1 MKLVKVK
8 ELTATQKLKLR
19 VNLENIDYYQ
29 IHDALV
35 REFFSTNAVSCHYRI
50 FRTLTSLY
58 EYSHYHRSHTLD
70 IQLQCY
76 SYDVAI
82 SRMNNTYKRDR
93 YLVVVQNQLKRY
105 KTKKEL
111 LNELIDFFSVKV
123 DALTDEQLQ
132 FAVNL
137 VYNYDANHVVYTQ
150 LTSDLFI

>member
-8 ELTATQKLKLR
+8 DLAVEQKLKLR
-19 VNLENIDYYQ
+19 TNLANIDYYQ

-35 REFFSTNAVSCHYRI
+35 REFFETNAVSCHYRI
-50 FRTLTSLY
+50 FRTLTALY
-58 EYSHYHRSHTLD
+58 EYSHYHRNHTLD

-76 SYDVAI
+76 SYDVTVA
-82 SRMNNTYKRDR
+82 RMNNTYKRDQ
-93 YLVVVQNQLKRY
+93 YLVVVQNKIKKY

-111 LNELIDFFSVKV
+111 LNDLIDFFSVKV

-150 LTSDLFI
+150 LTDDLF

>member
-8 ELTATQKLKLR
+8 DLAGAQKLKLR
-19 VNLENIDYYQ
+19 ANLANIDYYQ

-58 EYSHYHRSHTLD
+58 EYSRCHRSHALD
-70 IQLQCY
+70 MQLQCY
-76 SYDVAI
+76 SYDVAVA
-82 SRMNNTYKRDR
+82 RMNNTYKRDR
-93 YLVVVQNQLKRY
+93 YLVVVQNQIKKY
-105 KTKKEL
+105 KTKEKL

-137 VYNYDANHVVYTQ
+137 IYNYDVRNAVYQ
-150 LTSDLFI
+150 LLIRDLF

>member
-8 ELTATQKLKLR
+8 DLVVEQKLKLR
-19 VNLENIDYYQ
+19 VNLANIDYYQ
-29 IHDALV
+29 IHDTLV

-58 EYSHYHRSHTLD
+58 DYAHYHRSHALD

-76 SYDVAI
+76 SYDVAAA
-82 SRMNNTYKRDR
+82 RMNNTYKRDR
-93 YLVVVQNQLKRY
+93 YLVVVQNQIKKY
-105 KTKKEL
+105 KTKEEL

-132 FAVNL
+132 YAVNL

-150 LTSDLFI
+150 LTSDLF

>member
-8 ELTATQKLKLR
+8 DLAVEKKLKLR
-19 VNLENIDYYQ
+19 TNLANIDYYQ

-35 REFFSTNAVSCHYRI
+35 REFLGTNAVSCHYRI

-58 EYSHYHRSHTLD
+58 EYLHNHRSHTLD

-76 SYDVAI
+76 SYDVTA

-93 YLVVVQNQLKRY
+93 YLVVVKNQIKKY
-105 KTKKEL
+105 KTKEEM

-123 DALTDEQLQ
+123 DALTDDQLQ
-132 FAVNL
+132 YAVNL
-137 VYNYDANHVVYTQ
+137 VYNYDVYKAVYQ
-150 LTSDLFI
+150 LLTKNLF